1 MEIPYSATER
11 GPFYARPIACG
22 GGEIARGTIRGMYIP
37 PPFRVTDPALA
48 QALIREQPLASLVT
62 TDDAGLPFV
71 SHLPLRLD
79 RTEEGGTLHL
89 LGHLARANP
98 QWQHLQAR
106 PRAVVTFLGPQAYM
120 SPKVY
125 PDLQRVPTWNYVALH
140 ATVQTTLVHAG
151 DDKDRLLKCL
161 IADHEPAYADQWR
174 ALAES
179 YTTAMLAGIVGLEM
193 ATTEWQLKVKVN
205 QHRPEA
211 RVALRDACLA
221 GNEQERALAAW
232 IDRVQPPGS

>member
-1 MEIPYSATER
+1 
-11 GPFYARPIACG
+11 
-22 GGEIARGTIRGMYIP
+22 MYLP
-37 PPFRVTDPALA
+37 KHFRVTDTALA
-48 QALIREQPLASLVT
+48 QTLIREQPLASLVT
-62 TDDAGLPFV
+62 TDGAGLPFV
-71 SHLPLRLD
+71 THLPLRLD
-79 RTEEGGTLHL
+79 RLEEGGTLHL

-106 PRAVVTFLGPQAYM
+106 PRAVVTFLGPQAYL

-140 ATVQTTLVHAG
+140 ATVQATLVHAG

-174 ALAES
+174 SLAES
-179 YTTAMLAGIVGLEM
+179 YTTAMLAGIVGLEL
-193 ATTEWQLKVKVN
+193 AATEWQCAVKVN

-211 RVALRDACLA
+211 RVALRAAYLA

-232 IDRVQPPGS
+232 MDRVAAPGT